1 MITSP
6 DQKIYCSLDI
16 EMTGFD
22 PEEDE
27 ILEVGF
33 CFFTMTENGAVVGE
47 RFNQLF
53 KPAKPVS
60 KKILGLTGIT
70 QAEIDQ
76 APQFVDFKDYIQA
89 QLQDAVI
96 VGHSISTDIRFLSA
110 AGIALSGGSIDTLEL
125 AQIILP
131 THHSYNLE
139 NLMHT
144 FAVSHHAHRALG
156 DAEATVQLLEK
167 LIRVYA
173 GFPLAARSQVQ
184 DILSTSSL
192 LWKNWLTLPLEALP
206 SPATFTLDKQKPVI
220 SLNTPEVHFQ
230 HDGWL
235 LADAAQSRPEVV
247 ASSLAAGSDQYVLV
261 LPHKKDVLKLWYQ
274 GLAIGVFLP
283 EDCFSYES
291 FADFVQHAQTI
302 DEQRFAAKIAVW
314 YHTNWQNRCL
324 LDLNLTFFGGQF
336 KQYISASSQDLPSAQ
351 ALLACDYKTL
361 WEYSG
366 TQAFA
371 GRRCVL
377 LDPDSLEKVA
387 LDKLG
392 NKISWGTILYTLKS
406 VYNPETDFGRVEYK
420 EDIIQLLAATD
431 LLFGL
436 VNIITQKYYTKNN
449 IVSWTELQANSYF
462 FNRLVKFIGSLADK
476 LRSFAERSGVQ
487 EIATLADRLE
497 SFLTV
502 NTESVQWLT
511 FRFGYAAIERQPLL
525 IAEQVKQSLSVFRSV
540 TAVSINQYKPGV
552 AFLARRLGI
561 SDNID
566 VLPYS
571 SQFASELNL
580 YSQSVHPSDIA
591 HYLHTAQL
599 PALVICN
606 SQATIKK
613 IYDDHFESL
622 KDRAALIAEGY
633 AGGTT
638 KLFRNFSI
646 RQETILLVLTDT
658 FIVNNHYRL
667 PAATVVIE
675 QLPNPDTQHPY
686 IQAMFRHYAP
696 SMSSADL
703 ALIEVFR
710 QFSAVTAGI
719 KGQAVRTVHIYDQR
733 LEQSIVK
740 EQVGLQIKVL

>member
-6 DQKIYCSLDI
+6 DQTIYCSLDI

-33 CFFTMTENGAVVGE
+33 CFFTMTENGAVIGE

-70 QAEIDQ
+70 QVEIDQ
-76 APQFVDFKDYIQA
+76 APQFSDFKDQIQEKLR
-89 QLQDAVI
+89 QAVI

-110 AGIALSGGSIDTLEL
+110 AGIEFLGGSIDTLEL

-167 LIRVYA
+167 LLRVYA
-173 GFPLAARSQVQ
+173 GFPSAARSQVEE
-184 DILSTSSL
+184 ILSASAL
-192 LWKNWLTLPLEALP
+192 LWKDWLVLPLEATP
-206 SPATFTLDKQKPVI
+206 SPAKFTLDEQNPPI
-220 SLNTPEVHFQ
+220 SITISEANFQ

-235 LADAAQSRPEVV
+235 VTDVAQSRPELV
-247 ASSLAAGSDQYVLV
+247 ASSLAIGSDQYLLV

-283 EDCFSYES
+283 EDCFSHER
-291 FADFVQHAQTI
+291 FETFLQHLETA
-302 DEQRFAAKIAVW
+302 DEQRFAAKITVW

-336 KQYISASSQDLPSAQ
+336 KQYICAVNQDLPNAES
-351 ALLACDYKTL
+351 LLACDYKTL
-361 WEYSG
+361 WQYAG
-366 TQAFA
+366 KVAFA

-377 LDPDSLEKVA
+377 LDPDGLEKVA

-420 EDIIQLLAATD
+420 EDVIQLLAATD

-462 FNRLVKFIGSLADK
+462 FNRLIKFVTSLADK
-476 LRSFAERSGVQ
+476 LRLFGEKSGLNEMVS
-487 EIATLADRLE
+487 LADRLE
-497 SFLTV
+497 SFLIV
-502 NTESVQWLT
+502 DAESVQWLT

-525 IAEQVKQSLSVFRSV
+525 IAQQVGQVLSTFRSV
-540 TAVSINQYKPGV
+540 TTMTINQYRPGI
-552 AFLARRLGI
+552 AFLAGRLGV
-561 SDNID
+561 SENIT
-566 VLPYS
+566 VLPVSTQS
-571 SQFASELNL
+571 SIQLNL
-580 YSQSVHPSDIA
+580 HSEPITPTDIA
-591 HYLHTAQL
+591 KYLHTAEL
-599 PALVICN
+599 PALVICD
-606 SQATIKK
+606 SQTTIKK

-622 KDRAALIAEGY
+622 KGRAALIAEGY

-646 RQETILLVLTDT
+646 RRETILLVLTDT
-658 FIVNNHYRL
+658 FIVNNHYQL
-667 PAATVVIE
+667 PAATVVVE
-675 QLPNPDTQHPY
+675 KLPNPDTKHPY
-686 IQAMFRHYAP
+686 IQALIRHYSP
-696 SMSSADL
+696 VMTST
-703 ALIEVFR
+703 ALSLVEVFK
-710 QFSAVTAGI
+710 QFAAVVAGF
-719 KGQAVRTVHIYDQR
+719 KGSSVRSVYVYDQR
-733 LEQSIVK
+733 LEDEIVND
-740 EQVGLQIKVL
+740 EVELQMKVL